1 MNKYPNI
8 EEATTHPSMVETNGD
23 FHSGL
28 LKFIEKGRNVSD
40 KKQMGTTGS
49 KLKYCAETSD
59 MKVFFF
65 HGVGQYDG
73 RSKPLP
79 EYHAKIT
86 GFDERVRFCFLFIY
100 LLSLKS
106 MWAVYAS
113 VNLCP
118 AGKGDVLHPSPQT
131 ADHSRG

>member
-1 MNKYPNI
+1 MD
-8 EEATTHPSMVETNGD
+8 ETNAD

-40 KKQMGTTGS
+40 KKQTTGS
-49 KLKYCAETSD
+49 KLKYSVEPTD

-65 HGVGQYDG
+65 HGLGQYDG

-100 LLSLKS
+100 LLSLK
-106 MWAVYAS
+106 VYAS

-131 ADHSRG
+131 ADRSRG